1 VKLLPRPLQLM
12 NIKNPFFPCFSLLA
26 AMALA
31 LVAAGCKSSGKKG
44 SPPLTASGHPEI
56 VMRAKTDSEV
66 KVAARE
72 FFTNRGYVERDS
84 RHVNEMVFD
93 KPTRSGRSSK
103 AYRVLLRLRK
113 ETNDSWRLIGIPMGV
128 DGWRSDLESETAVP
142 QGASQI
148 QTFLA
153 EIKNRVESGR

>member
-1 VKLLPRPLQLM
+1 M
-12 NIKNPFFPCFSLLA
+12 NITKPFRPCFGVLA
-26 AMALA
+26 VVALA
-31 LVAAGCKSSGKKG
+31 LALAVAGCRSSGKKVSN
-44 SPPLTASGHPEI
+44 SPTASGHPEI
-56 VMRAKTDSEV
+56 VLRAKTASEV

-72 FFTNRGYVERDS
+72 FFLNRGYVEKDS
-84 RHVNEMVFD
+84 RATNELVFD
-93 KPTRSGRSSK
+93 KPAKSGRSSK
-103 AYRVLLRLRK
+103 ALRVLLRIRK

-148 QTFLA
+148 QAFLA

>member
-1 VKLLPRPLQLM
+1 MKKV
-12 NIKNPFFPCFSLLA
+12 NHFPFHGHAAILA

-31 LVAAGCKSSGKKG
+31 LVAAGCKSSGKKE
-44 SPPLTASGHPEI
+44 SNPLTASGHPEM
-56 VMRAKTDSEV
+56 VMRAKTGSEV
-66 KVAARE
+66 LVAARE
-72 FFTNRGYVERDS
+72 FFLHRGYVERDS
-84 RHVNEMVFD
+84 RATYELVFD